1 MGENRQCR
9 AKECKEGGIREEVVM
24 NVLIALSKLAGCL
37 AIRRQ
42 YHSSAGLPHRRDSC
56 RAAMGN
62 AGHCRRPNI
71 AKDDSTQGPKEHT
84 TELLFFNPQHHPRHQ
99 TLHAPFSSCRISL
112 PFHQSTR
119 PFAQLL
125 ATSSLLLLFVLCFA
139 SPSALAQA
147 ASGLPRLSSAP
158 ACVISSFRN
167 ERTERGDK
175 QEHFALWPAT
185 AHGLIE
191 PLTLQ
196 GLAIIH

>member
-1 MGENRQCR
+1 
-9 AKECKEGGIREEVVM
+9 M

-84 TELLFFNPQHHPRHQ
+84 TELLFFNPQHHPRDS
-99 TLHAPFSSCRISL
+99 A
-112 PFHQSTR
+112 R
-119 PFAQLL
+119 PLFLL
-125 ATSSLLLLFVLCFA
+125 SHLSPSPSIHPPRCSIARHFSLLLLSVLCFA